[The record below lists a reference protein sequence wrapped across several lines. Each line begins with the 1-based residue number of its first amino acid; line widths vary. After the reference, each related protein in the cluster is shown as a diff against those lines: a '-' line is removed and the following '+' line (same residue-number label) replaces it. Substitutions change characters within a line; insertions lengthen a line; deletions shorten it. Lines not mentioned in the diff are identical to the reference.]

1 MKLIFIFIFFILNYP
16 YLIISKVNNTTQ
28 IGFLKDMI
36 NQLQEDR
43 KMMDDINWL
52 RKKVEFLTSSMS
64 VMKPQEET
72 HVNRVGNMSPKRE
85 RPFIDASKFV
95 DHFQFLELQ
104 KNLIKENDNTKRFC
118 EEIKRFVDDLIEC
131 NKKKADEKDLKNL
144 EEYLGSKI
152 EEIKMNF
159 LKKFA
164 DKTETVKNLKFLDT
178 QLKFMMDTNTK
189 KEKGDNWLIAKR
201 PVGGYEC
208 ASCESYIGNL
218 PNTQT
223 NNQHVN
229 WNKYPQRDTSDKA
242 YRVNILI
249 FIFK

>member
-1 MKLIFIFIFFILNYP
+1 
-16 YLIISKVNNTTQ
+16 
-28 IGFLKDMI
+28 MI

-52 RKKVEFLTSSMS
+52 RKKVEYLTSSMS
-64 VMKPQEET
+64 VMKLQEET
-72 HVNRVGNMSPKRE
+72 HVNPVGNMSPKKE

-95 DHFQFLELQ
+95 EQMQFVELQ
-104 KNLIKENDNTKRFC
+104 RNLIKENDNTKRFC

-144 EEYLGSKI
+144 EEFLGGRI
-152 EEIKMNF
+152 EEIKLNF

-178 QLKFMMDTNTK
+178 QLKFMMDNNNTK
-189 KEKGDNWLIAKR
+189 RDKGGENWLIAKR
-201 PVGGYEC
+201 PIGGYEC

-223 NNQHVN
+223 NNQHVS
-229 WNKYPQRDTSDKA
+229 WNKYPQRDVSDKA
-242 YRVNILI
+242 YRVKYLNISLNI
-249 FIFK
+249 ILFLFYFI